1 MMYGLGGNSLQ
12 MALGG
17 EQVVHRA
24 QARAVSCSEHAGPVI
39 SKVSAELTATH
50 FQAQRDH
57 TAGPSHT
64 PKEKKKHRLASQIA
78 NN

>member
-1 MMYGLGGNSLQ
+1 MTYGLGENSLQ

-17 EQVVHRA
+17 EQVVCKA
-24 QARAVSCSEHAGPVI
+24 QVRAVSCSEHAGPVI
-39 SKVSAELTATH
+39 SKVSAEFTATH

-64 PKEKKKHRLASQIA
+64 PKVKKRHRLVSQIA

>member
-1 MMYGLGGNSLQ
+1 MTYGLGENSLQ

-17 EQVVHRA
+17 E

-39 SKVSAELTATH
+39 SKVSAEFTATH

-64 PKEKKKHRLASQIA
+64 PKEKKRHRLTSQIA

>member
-1 MMYGLGGNSLQ
+1 MTYGLGGNSLQ

-24 QARAVSCSEHAGPVI
+24 QARAVSCSERAGTMI
-39 SKVSAELTATH
+39 SKVSVEFTATH
-50 FQAQRDH
+50 FQALRDH
-57 TAGPSHT
+57 TAGPSHM
-64 PKEKKKHRLASQIA
+64 PKGKKRHKLAFQIA